1 MNISNKKNKLVFSNY
16 VNELKIKNVNI
27 SKYIIVYT
35 DNCTVT
41 VSYNGGIHTYE
52 QNSFIFMAK
61 NTKVSANIKK
71 IDHRA
76 PPYKYLA
83 LDEKSILSVKNIIE
97 GGCGYSTSLI
107 NINENS
113 TGVKRIVGVKSDVQL
128 VNTFNKILNTEDRL
142 IQMLKT
148 AYLCCKAENKV
159 DVLNSLYI
167 SSATIFTDKI
177 RQIIETDLSKRWRL
191 SDVSEI
197 FNVSDITIRKR
208 LEAEKNSFN
217 QILLS
222 SKMNKSMQLLLRGD
236 YQICQIAKLTG
247 FSNSSYFVKIFKE
260 HYGITPKQFFI
271 YFKVN

>member
-1 MNISNKKNKLVFSNY
+1 MNISNKKSKLIFSNY

-41 VSYNGGIHTYE
+41 VSYNGRIYAYE

-71 IDHRA
+71 IDHRT

-83 LDEKSILSVKNIIE
+83 LDEKSILSVKSIIE
-97 GGCGYSTSLI
+97 GGSGDSTSLI

-142 IQMLKT
+142 IQMRKT
-148 AYLCCKAENKV
+148 AY
-159 DVLNSLYI
+159 
-167 SSATIFTDKI
+167 
-177 RQIIETDLSKRWRL
+177 
-191 SDVSEI
+191 
-197 FNVSDITIRKR
+197 
-208 LEAEKNSFN
+208 
-217 QILLS
+217 
-222 SKMNKSMQLLLRGD
+222 
-236 YQICQIAKLTG
+236 
-247 FSNSSYFVKIFKE
+247 
-260 HYGITPKQFFI
+260 
-271 YFKVN
+271 

>member
-1 MNISNKKNKLVFSNY
+1 MNISNKKSKLIFSNY

-41 VSYNGGIHTYE
+41 VSYNGRIYTYE

-71 IDHRA
+71 IDHRT

-83 LDEKSILSVKNIIE
+83 LDEKSILSVKYIIE
-97 GGCGYSTSLI
+97 GGSGDSTSLI

-142 IQMLKT
+142 IQMIKT

-159 DVLNSLYI
+159 DVINSLYV
-167 SSATIFTDKI
+167 SSATIFTDRI

-197 FNVSDITIRKR
+197 FNVSEITIRKR

>member
-1 MNISNKKNKLVFSNY
+1 MNISNKKSKLIFSNY

-41 VSYNGGIHTYE
+41 VSYNGRIYTYE
-52 QNSFIFMAK
+52 QNIFIFMAK

-71 IDHRA
+71 IDHRT

-97 GGCGYSTSLI
+97 GGSGDSTSLI

-142 IQMLKT
+142 IQMIKT

-159 DVLNSLYI
+159 DVINSLYV
-167 SSATIFTDKI
+167 SSATIFTDRI
-177 RQIIETDLSKRWRL
+177 RQIIEADLSKRWRL

-197 FNVSDITIRKR
+197 FNVSEITIRKR

>member
-1 MNISNKKNKLVFSNY
+1 MNISNKKNKLIFSNY

-113 TGVKRIVGVKSDVQL
+113 IGVKRIVGVKSDVQL

-167 SSATIFTDKI
+167 SSATIFTDRI

-247 FSNSSYFVKIFKE
+247 FSNSSYFV
-260 HYGITPKQFFI
+260 
-271 YFKVN
+271 